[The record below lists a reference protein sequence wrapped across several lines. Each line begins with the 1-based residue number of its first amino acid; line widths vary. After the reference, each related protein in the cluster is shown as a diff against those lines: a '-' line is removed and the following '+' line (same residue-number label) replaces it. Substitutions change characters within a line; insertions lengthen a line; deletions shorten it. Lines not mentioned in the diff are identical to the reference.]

1 MLALQKALNEEWEVC
16 TADVQAAFL
25 NGIPAGR
32 NLYFRQ
38 PKRGIPGLDPQQL
51 VSIEKG
57 VFGLSTSPRLWWEK
71 LSKDVTDLELEV
83 DGEMLVV
90 RHNIINPCVF
100 KFRTHGGEVRAL
112 MLSHVDDLLL
122 AGVKKVN
129 DAIRK
134 KLDAIDYDLNVEQ
147 DSITIT
153 QKDYVDGRLEK
164 LDFDKEADDEMAIE
178 GELKMGVAEA
188 QRHQNAPRLKH
199 LKETNALVAQAGRF
213 QGEGI
218 TLRKIQPGQEILLA
232 YHDAAWGN
240 VELEG
245 EHDEA

>member
-1 MLALQKALNEEWEVC
+1 MRKPPL
-16 TADVQAAFL
+16 
-25 NGIPAGR
+25 
-32 NLYFRQ
+32 
-38 PKRGIPGLDPQQL
+38 QL

-83 DGEMLVV
+83 DGEMRVV
-90 RHNIINPCVF
+90 RHNIIDPCVF

-112 MLSHVDDLLL
+112 MSHADDLLDYV
-122 AGVKKVN
+122 GSH
-129 DAIRK
+129 
-134 KLDAIDYDLNVEQ
+134 YDLNVEQ

-178 GELKMGVAEA
+178 GELKADNRTVVGSLSWLALQSRPDLQMGVAEA

-213 QGEGI
+213 QGEGVA
-218 TLRKIQPGQEILLA
+218 LRKIQPGRENLLA

-245 EHDEA
+245 EHDEAWDGKFTTGTS